1 MPAGIAASERPTL
14 KHHLHQKR
22 GPVGLCCSVCFEHK
36 KAYLQQQATQPSQQA
51 PVQSQL
57 FLLSLSPPSACG
69 TGPQQSWCLLQDL
82 SRCQQR
88 LAEAEAARLAH
99 ISQAQAALVSQ
110 EEHDRVLQ
118 QLQQFKMLE
127 ESNVGL
133 R

>member
-1 MPAGIAASERPTL
+1 MACVSESALSTSRHLCSSRAHSHHSRLLYSHSHACSLFPSLHTTL
-14 KHHLHQKR
+14 V
-22 GPVGLCCSVCFEHK
+22 PDS
-36 KAYLQQQATQPSQQA
+36 S
-51 PVQSQL
+51 S
-57 FLLSLSPPSACG
+57 
-69 TGPQQSWCLLQDL
+69 LLQDL

>member
-1 MPAGIAASERPTL
+1 M
-14 KHHLHQKR
+14 
-22 GPVGLCCSVCFEHK
+22 
-36 KAYLQQQATQPSQQA
+36 QP
-51 PVQSQL
+51 QL
-57 FLLSLSPPSACG
+57 FLRSLPPPSACSAG
-69 TGPQQSWCLLQDL
+69 TSQSLFLMQDL

-110 EEHDRVLQ
+110 EEHDHVLQ